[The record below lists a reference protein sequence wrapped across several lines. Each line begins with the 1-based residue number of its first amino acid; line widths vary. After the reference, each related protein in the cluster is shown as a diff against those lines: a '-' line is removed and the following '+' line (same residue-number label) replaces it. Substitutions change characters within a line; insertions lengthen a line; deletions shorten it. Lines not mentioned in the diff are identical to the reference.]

1 MKLLSSL
8 TLATAIIVMAPTVLA
23 DDHSAHQGHSHDKDP
38 KKEASQSDIKIETT
52 KVASGLYMMMGQGG
66 NITVSIGDD
75 GTFLID
81 DQYASMSKKI
91 SAAIKKAGGDTPRF
105 LLNTHWHGDHTGSNT
120 DFGEQGT
127 IIVAHENVRKRL
139 SSDQFV
145 KAFNMKSGPQP
156 KAALPVITFTDGI
169 TFHWNGNTVEARH
182 VEAAHTDSD
191 SYVFFKES
199 NVVTTGDLYF
209 AGFYPFIDPDSK
221 GSVAGVI
228 VGVNEI
234 LNFINDETKV
244 IPGHGPLSNKKEL
257 TAYRDMLQSVY
268 DRVKAL
274 KEDGKSLEEII
285 AAKPTAD
292 FDAKWGNGIFTAE
305 KWLSIV
311 APTI

>member
-8 TLATAIIVMAPTVLA
+8 TLATAITVMAPTVLA
-23 DDHSAHQGHSHDKDP
+23 DDHSAHQGHSHDKAS
-38 KKEASQSDIKIETT
+38 KKEASQPDIKIETT

-182 VEAAHTDSD
+182 VEDAHTDSD

-228 VGVNEI
+228 AGVNEI
-234 LNFINDETKV
+234 LTFINDETKI

-292 FDAKWGNGIFTAE
+292 FDAKWGNGIFTAD